1 MASSVKNARRRE
13 QRKHHRTE
21 ERQALFLKD
30 YIEHKYADIHAEA
43 VRFYDH
49 LNQLY
54 PTKQDLRKTIQY
66 RSWKM
71 TSIQT
76 RVVHEDQP
84 SSEQPET
91 PGESPPYTDNMQ
103 LRIPLLEPPANHPN
117 AVTDENANHPNAV
130 TDENANHPNAV
141 TDENANH
148 PNAVTEE
155 DLQPSLCQELSPEV
169 LDKIISE
176 LQADPDIQNLF
187 ADIEHQL
194 DFEELGMDIDM
205 DIDIDIEKW

>member
-1 MASSVKNARRRE
+1 
-13 QRKHHRTE
+13 
-21 ERQALFLKD
+21 
-30 YIEHKYADIHAEA
+30 
-43 VRFYDH
+43 
-49 LNQLY
+49 
-54 PTKQDLRKTIQY
+54 
-66 RSWKM
+66 M

-76 RVVHEDQP
+76 RVVHEDQPSSEQPSSHPVIQP

-103 LRIPLLEPPANHPN
+103 LRIPLLVPP
-117 AVTDENANHPNAV
+117 
-130 TDENANHPNAV
+130 ANHPNAV

-194 DFEELGMDIDM
+194 NFEELGMDIDM